1 MGPAALA
8 GLLVALGQ
16 ILGWKGVDLAAQV
29 YRVNDFRTSGFTL
42 WDFQWYGGHFT
53 LDYTV
58 IYPPLAAL
66 MGVIALAVLSAAL
79 ATFAFTRLAEQH
91 FGKAGRPAAFVFAA
105 GTLVTSS
112 IGQLTF
118 LTGEAFALAA
128 FWAGVKGRWWAATGL
143 ALGASLV
150 SPLAGA
156 FVAMG
161 AAAWVLS
168 RLRARTPDHRPR
180 DSTRWWKAG
189 RRGSVLPIGAM
200 AAAAAAPVAT
210 AALVFPGQGP
220 MPYPAVDY
228 TFEAGIAVAFLIV
241 ATLKREPAVAWG
253 AVVFFVTAT
262 FAELVPSSL
271 GGNVGRIEDVLALPM
286 AVALLWASSR
296 LLLPVLAWPLVLSQ
310 WVPAW
315 GATAGPSQPSTHR
328 AFFVALDTELRELSA
343 GNPKG
348 RVEVVPTEYHWEAAY
363 VAPIMPLARGWE
375 RQLDVADNPVFY
387 QEGGLTPGTYRSW
400 LIDNGVRYVAVPDA
414 PLDSAAKAEAQLVSS
429 GTVPGL
435 RLIWRSADWRLYSVL
450 GSNGIVSSPAQLV
463 SASGNRVVVDTP
475 IAGSVLIRVHTSP
488 YWVLAEGTGCI
499 VSGRDVV
506 DADESWIT
514 VQVPHPEQFSLKLSL
529 LSGGKICPATGSE
542 ADALAP

>member
-1 MGPAALA
+1 
-8 GLLVALGQ
+8 LGQ

-66 MGVIALAVLSAAL
+66 MGVIALATLSAAV
-79 ATFAFTRLAEQH
+79 ATLAFTRLAEQH

-128 FWAGVKGRWWAATGL
+128 FWAAVKERWWVATGL

-161 AAAWVLS
+161 AVAWALS
-168 RLRARTPDHRPR
+168 RLGAPTQG
-180 DSTRWWKAG
+180 WKAG
-189 RRGSVLPIGAM
+189 RRGAVLPIGAM
-200 AAAAAAPVAT
+200 AAAAAAPVAI
-210 AALVFPGQGP
+210 AALVFPGEGP
-220 MPYPAVDY
+220 MPYPALDY
-228 TFEAGIAVAFLIV
+228 VFEAGIAVAFLIV
-241 ATLKREPAVAWG
+241 AGLKREPALAWG
-253 AVVFFVTAT
+253 SMVFIVTTT

-286 AVALLWASSR
+286 AVAVLWASGR
-296 LLLPVLAWPLVLSQ
+296 LLLPMLAWPLVLSQ

-315 GATAGPSQPSTHR
+315 GAIAGPSQPSTNG
-328 AFFVALDTELRELSA
+328 AFFAALDNELRGLSA

-375 RQLDVADNPVFY
+375 RQLDVADNPLFY
-387 QEGGLTPGTYRSW
+387 KDGGLTPGGYQRW
-400 LIDNGVRYVAVPDA
+400 LIDNGVRYVALPDA
-414 PLDSAAKAEAQLVSS
+414 PLDSAAKAEARLVSS

-435 RLIWRSADWRLYSVL
+435 KLIWRSAGWRLYSVL
-450 GSNGIVSSPAQLV
+450 GSTGIVSSPAQLV
-463 SASGNRVVVDTP
+463 SASGNRVVIDAPV
-475 IAGSVLIRVHTSP
+475 AGSVLIRVRASP
-488 YWVLAEGTGCI
+488 YWVLDEGTGCI
-499 VSGRDVV
+499 VSERDVV
-506 DADESWIT
+506 DADGSWIT
-514 VQVPHPEQFSLKLSL
+514 VQVPFPEQFSLKLSL
-529 LSGGKICPATGSE
+529 LSGGKVCPATGSGE
-542 ADALAP
+542 AALAP